1 MKETLTRYDFIDSMQ
16 KYASGSFSYEGL
28 EMLFDFLTEVENDSG
43 IEIEFDPICFRSE
56 FAESSVND
64 ICSDYGI
71 EIEEG
76 LSESEIIDKV
86 VKILGDKTYVIGL
99 TSKGNVL
106 YQIF

>member
-1 MKETLTRYDFIDSMQ
+1 MKETLTRYDFMDRMQ

-43 IEIEFDPICFRSE
+43 IEIEFDPICFRSD

-76 LSESEIIDKV
+76 LSESEILDKV
-86 VKILGDKTYVIGL
+86 IRVLSDKTYVIGL
-99 TSKGNVL
+99 TSQGNVL

>member
-43 IEIEFDPICFRSE
+43 IEVEFDPICFRSD

-76 LSESEIIDKV
+76 LSESEIFDKV

-99 TSKGNVL
+99 TSQGNVL